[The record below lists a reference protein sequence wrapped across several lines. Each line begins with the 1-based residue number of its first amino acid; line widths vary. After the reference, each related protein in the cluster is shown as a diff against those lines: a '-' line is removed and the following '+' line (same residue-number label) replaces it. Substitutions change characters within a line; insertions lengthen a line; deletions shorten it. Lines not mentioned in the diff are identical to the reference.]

1 MSDGALSQEEIDALL
16 SGADDVGGGEE
27 IADVQMPSSMESDS
41 RDVGRDEMS
50 LLADVFNAAIQA
62 QSSILS
68 TISGIGVA
76 YSNLKASLKD
86 PNVVRGELHGQMI
99 QIKTDYQGA
108 VSGENIFLLPAK
120 DALKIAELFANQPN
134 MELNDYAMNILSE
147 AFNQINGAALNAIS
161 SKFNKS
167 ITSSIP
173 TIDVVDDA
181 SNVKFPSG
189 SQVIDLHY
197 NLNPEGHQP
206 ISVYQVMSVP
216 AGKSFIQIGKS
227 SGATGG
233 GVSTSGGGYQTE
245 GTAQQQQR
253 RANIQVRPVQ
263 FQNLEQEFAAQGSGN
278 ISLLLDIYM
287 QLTVELGRTRMQIK
301 EILGLGEGSIIEL
314 EKLAG
319 EPVDLLVNGKLIAKG
334 EVVVIDENFGV
345 RVTEIVS
352 PHERIDAFS
361 G

>member
-1 MSDGALSQEEIDALL
+1 MMMSDGALSQEEIDALL
-16 SGADDVGGGEE
+16 SGADD
-27 IADVQMPSSMESDS
+27 INMPSDSTDMSMPSMG
-41 RDVGRDEMS
+41 DVRVQTGEMG
-50 LLADVFNAAIQA
+50 LLADVFNSSIQA

-68 TISGIGVA
+68 TISGTGVA
-76 YSNLKASLKD
+76 YSNVKASLKD
-86 PNVVRGELHGQMI
+86 PNIIRGELHGQMI
-99 QIKTDYQGA
+99 QIKCDYTGA
-108 VSGENIFLLPAK
+108 ISGENIILLPAK

-134 MELNDYAMNILSE
+134 MELNDYAMNILNE
-147 AFNQINGAALNAIS
+147 AFNQLNGAALNAVS
-161 SKFNKS
+161 SKFNKNIS
-167 ITSSIP
+167 FAPP
-173 TIDVVDDA
+173 TIDVIEDA
-181 SNVKFPSG
+181 NQIKFPGG
-189 SQVIDLHY
+189 SQIIDLHY
-197 NLNPEGHQP
+197 NLNPENSQP
-206 ISVYQVMSVP
+206 ISINQIMSVP
-216 AGKSFIQIGKS
+216 VGKSFIQLGKS
-227 SGATGG
+227 S
-233 GVSTSGGGYQTE
+233 SGGGGGDSSGGGNYSNYSGQQK
-245 GTAQQQQR
+245 QQQQS
-253 RANIQVRPVQ
+253 NIQVRPVQ

-361 G
+361 S